1 MILSLHPKHK
11 TMKKYT
17 YEIVQDFDPS
27 NPRTEWDNVTTM
39 LCFHKRYNLG
49 DKQNINFNDYESWDE
64 MENAIKEKYDVLMI
78 KPLYMYEHSG
88 IAISTSPFSCPWDSG
103 RIGFIIVDTKQYE
116 LCMGDPKDAKGE
128 VLEGIIKND
137 IEIYNKYLC
146 GDVYGYK
153 TFEVET
159 CNKGCEH
166 KTMIDSCWG
175 YYDEA
180 DAEAEAKSL
189 IEHYEKENAVA

>member
-1 MILSLHPKHK
+1 
-11 TMKKYT
+11 
-17 YEIVQDFDPS
+17 
-27 NPRTEWDNVTTM
+27 
-39 LCFHKRYNLG
+39 
-49 DKQNINFNDYESWDE
+49 
-64 MENAIKEKYDVLMI
+64 
-78 KPLYMYEHSG
+78 
-88 IAISTSPFSCPWDSG
+88 
-103 RIGFIIVDTKQYE
+103 
-116 LCMGDPKDAKGE
+116 MGDPKDAKGE